1 MRNLSRCLLFLALLT
16 SRRPASAQTGAG
28 RDVLH
33 KLDRTTFAGRVDEIG
48 DTEVVF
54 FENAAPTTPKVI
66 AKQFVWKIVFAD
78 GTTEVVNE
86 PSPKAPAVISTATS
100 NRPDLLVLRGGDRL
114 IEAKVEAVEDG
125 TIRYRRF
132 GETGGKTYTLATGK
146 VQRIRYGD
154 GREETF
160 EGVADRQSLEPTA
173 DGKPARPARGP
184 RVTRSPNEFARVNL
198 TLGVEGAY
206 FPKTLN
212 ADWVSDSAGMGMGQ
226 NLGFS
231 LRFDYRLHRR
241 LALSLTGGY
250 YGWQLTRRYTL
261 YGNEL
266 YAETQNLIRIP
277 LQAGVKLYLLGG
289 LYVMPEGGVN
299 LLMSTLSP
307 SDTHPAP
314 ISTSTRLTPLA
325 YGASL
330 GGEVRL
336 GGVLLDLSARYHL
349 LDVQNLTLN
358 SEGRTFSDRVQV
370 VSVRVGIGFS
380 AGKNK

>member
-1 MRNLSRCLLFLALLT
+1 MQHLTCRFLLLVLLVAT
-16 SRRPASAQTGAG
+16 RPLTAQTTAG

-33 KLDRTTFAGRVDEIG
+33 KLDRATLTGRVDEIG
-48 DTEVVF
+48 DTYVTYFEVT
-54 FENAAPTTPKVI
+54 APTAPKTI
-66 AKQFVWKIVFAD
+66 AKSLLWKIVFAD
-78 GTTEVVNE
+78 GTTEVLN
-86 PSPKAPAVISTATS
+86 ALPATPASVAEVR
-100 NRPDLLVLRGGDRL
+100 RPDLLMLRGGDRV
-114 IEAKVEAVEDG
+114 IEAHVEAVEDG

-206 FPKTLN
+206 FPKALN

-330 GGEVRL
+330 GGEVRF

>member
-1 MRNLSRCLLFLALLT
+1 MQHLTCRFLLLVLLVAT
-16 SRRPASAQTGAG
+16 RPLTAQTTAG

-33 KLDRTTFAGRVDEIG
+33 KLDRATLTGRVDEIG
-48 DTEVVF
+48 DTYVTYFEVT
-54 FENAAPTTPKVI
+54 APTAPKTI
-66 AKQFVWKIVFAD
+66 AKSLLWKIVFAD
-78 GTTEVVNE
+78 GTTEVLN
-86 PSPKAPAVISTATS
+86 ALPATPASVAEVR
-100 NRPDLLVLRGGDRL
+100 RPDLLMLRGGDRV
-114 IEAKVEAVEDG
+114 IEAHVEAVEDG

-330 GGEVRL
+330 GGEVRF
-336 GGVLLDLSARYHL
+336 GGVPLDLSARYHL